1 MSTPLHQRLYL
12 RIWLAVVVT
21 IAVVTLVAGWLG
33 SQEAER
39 ERSQRPGREITIKS
53 SSGEVLGQTRARPNV
68 VPGQGAE
75 FQVAMNDGSTLVVQF
90 SRPPRPPGSAEGDVR
105 PGMGGMGGRPSPPPR
120 LPFNFAWMMALL
132 AVAVALGTYPIVRRL
147 TKRLETVQLGVERW
161 GAGDLSTRLPED
173 GQDEVAFL
181 ARRFNHSAE
190 RIETLLGT
198 QKALVASQQVLLA
211 SQKTLLA
218 NASHEL
224 RSPLTRIRMGL
235 ELMQDMAPT
244 LAASRTALPPEG
256 ANFPRGGPS
265 ENYAPTPAASRT
277 ALPPEGA
284 NFPRGGPSENYAPT
298 LAASRSA
305 LLHEINRNISELDQL
320 IEEILLASRLDAQE
334 ADMGTVEAVDLLGL
348 TAEEAA
354 RFEADLD
361 VSLGTGATHG
371 ALQGTAELSVQG
383 VAKLLRRALRNLLE
397 NARRHGAGNISV
409 RLARLGDVAEITVCD
424 NGPGVPEAYRARIFD
439 AFFRLPGASE
449 RDGGVGLGLAL
460 VKSIATRHGGNVRVD
475 NRAGGGASFTL
486 TLPIRAHAEGPSAS
500 GA

>member
-235 ELMQDMAPT
+235 ELMQDMTPT
-244 LAASRTALPPEG
+244 LV
-256 ANFPRGGPS
+256 
-265 ENYAPTPAASRT
+265 ASRT

-298 LAASRSA
+298 LVASRSA

-383 VAKLLRRALRNLLE
+383 VARLLRRALRNLLE

-409 RLARLGDVAEITVCD
+409 RLTRLGDVAEITVCD

-460 VKSIATRHGGNVRVD
+460 VKSIATRHGGSVRVD